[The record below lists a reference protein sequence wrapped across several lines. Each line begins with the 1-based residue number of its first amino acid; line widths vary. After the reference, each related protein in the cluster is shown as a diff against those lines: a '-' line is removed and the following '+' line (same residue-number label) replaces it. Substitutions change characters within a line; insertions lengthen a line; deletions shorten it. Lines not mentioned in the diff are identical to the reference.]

1 MYLFPDY
8 NDIFKPGML
17 KKFVTDLHS
26 GKLHREFH
34 NVPELS
40 NEDSKT
46 SGHND
51 RSVEMPVNAD
61 DNRIDIEPVESSPP
75 DSTFIKLAPSE
86 KRYTLLRN
94 EL

>member
-1 MYLFPDY
+1 
-8 NDIFKPGML
+8 ML
-17 KKFVTDLHS
+17 KQFVADLNS

-34 NVPELS
+34 NGPDFSIENSVAS
-40 NEDSKT
+40 A
-46 SGHND
+46 HND
-51 RSVEMPVNAD
+51 QPAETSNNVD
-61 DNRIDIEPVESSPP
+61 DNRIDVESVESSPP